1 MKKVFEIY
9 DKAQEVILSVLGFS
23 LFIAILIGIFS
34 RQFAWRIQWA
44 DEASRFIM
52 IYAVMIGTAIAYR
65 SGRHIAVGL
74 ISESIPEL
82 YQTILKL
89 GVHISVV
96 VIGIIMIHSGTLLVS
111 SQGHILAPSLRVPL
125 AFAYSA
131 IPVGGILLSIE
142 GVRMTISV
150 IRGGRKIC

>member
-52 IYAVMIGTAIAYR
+52 I
-65 SGRHIAVGL
+65 
-74 ISESIPEL
+74 
-82 YQTILKL
+82 
-89 GVHISVV
+89 
-96 VIGIIMIHSGTLLVS
+96 
-111 SQGHILAPSLRVPL
+111 
-125 AFAYSA
+125 
-131 IPVGGILLSIE
+131 
-142 GVRMTISV
+142 
-150 IRGGRKIC
+150 